1 MVAPSSLVILITI
14 DCSTNPTISSCNED
28 SANCMCVSCP
38 LCLKKTVWC
47 VRSMMDSQM
56 ALQTRRAESRTDG
69 GLELCCCDASRAC
82 SVITLRLPW
91 GFDSDCPWNWRLCE
105 CNCTLSLAELGPRVL
120 SAGWPTTKFSS
131 SVSFYSLHGQP
142 CFLLPASSSP
152 YSSWHGIQWLSN
164 LCWALMS
171 MALML
176 EHSAQSWSGP
186 RDL

>member
-14 DCSTNPTISSCNED
+14 DCSTDPTISSCNED

-105 CNCTLSLAELGPRVL
+105 CKCTLYLAELGPQVL

-131 SVSFYSLHGQP
+131 CVLLLLAWTT
-142 CFLLPASSSP
+142 LLPLADLKLSIQQLT
-152 YSSWHGIQWLSN
+152 WHTVVVQPMLGLDEYAGFN
-164 LCWALMS
+164 AGTLCTVLV
-171 MALML
+171 
-176 EHSAQSWSGP
+176 
-186 RDL
+186 RT